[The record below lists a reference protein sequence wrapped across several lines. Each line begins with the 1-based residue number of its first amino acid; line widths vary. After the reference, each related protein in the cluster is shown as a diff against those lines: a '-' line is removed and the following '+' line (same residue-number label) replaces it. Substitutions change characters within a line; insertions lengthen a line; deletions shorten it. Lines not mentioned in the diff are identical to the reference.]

1 MVSCATYSY
10 CWEAPA
16 RLPAD
21 WVALL
26 LMVLCRFFTARALA
40 SCRSSK
46 CFTCG
51 RKQVRGQAMV
61 R

>member
-1 MVSCATYSY
+1 MGRLSY

-26 LMVLCRFFTARALA
+26 LIVLCRFFTARAFA
-40 SCRSSK
+40 SCNSSK

-51 RKQVRGQAMV
+51 WLQGKSRVL
-61 R
+61 